1 MNDLKLIKP
10 VHGQVNWGNAINH
23 NFELLYQKI
32 NTSIIETQGLKD
44 RVEEIDT
51 LYVQNDKF
59 IYIDASGN
67 AKICNLLKTK
77 TNANDPD
84 EIDPDKWK
92 DPQGD
97 DFDPTD
103 VSYTAYQGWFVKVN
117 GNSAVSYSGYKW
129 LTGDILIIHKQS
141 ATMTANSQSSVVI
154 EQWSSVMGGYF
165 TPAEIPEYNATDK
178 KVERKYNKV
187 PSIVYNGTTSI
198 EIEEPSI
205 YWRPESYS
213 NGKLAYK
220 PYIKI
225 GSNIQEYKALET
237 HEVEIEYTTKGNG
250 NYFTLSSSQNTITI
264 SNVFNNYTTTDMEN
278 TVIAEPEFEM
288 VTSHGTMK
296 IKLYNLTP
304 KHRDN
309 FVKLVKENY
318 YDGLRFHRVIEGFM
332 IQGGDPYSRDTT
344 KANLWGQGGPDYT
357 VPAEFVSQYWHK
369 KGAIAAARK
378 GDMANPTKAS
388 SGSQFY
394 IVHDENACLHLDG
407 QYSIFGEVTEGLD
420 VIDRIA
426 TVPTDYYDR
435 PLEDVM
441 IISVKPLNTE
451 AE

>member
-1 MNDLKLIKP
+1 M
-10 VHGQVNWGNAINH
+10 VASCACGN
-23 NFELLYQKI
+23 
-32 NTSIIETQGLKD
+32 G
-44 RVEEIDT
+44 
-51 LYVQNDKF
+51 
-59 IYIDASGN
+59 SG
-67 AKICNLLKTK
+67 
-77 TNANDPD
+77 
-84 EIDPDKWK
+84 
-92 DPQGD
+92 
-97 DFDPTD
+97 
-103 VSYTAYQGWFVKVN
+103 
-117 GNSAVSYSGYKW
+117 
-129 LTGDILIIHKQS
+129 QS
-141 ATMTANSQSSVVI
+141 A
-154 EQWSSVMGGYF
+154 E
-165 TPAEIPEYNATDK
+165 
-178 KVERKYNKV
+178 
-187 PSIVYNGTTSI
+187 
-198 EIEEPSI
+198 
-205 YWRPESYS
+205 
-213 NGKLAYK
+213 
-220 PYIKI
+220 
-225 GSNIQEYKALET
+225 
-237 HEVEIEYTTKGNG
+237 
-250 NYFTLSSSQNTITI
+250 
-264 SNVFNNYTTTDMEN
+264 TTTDMEN